1 MLSSLSSE
9 RSANF
14 GANKVL
20 GTNNLTYNI
29 KYGNYNTRKGDGF
42 YSQASRKERQRKR
55 DMSAILKTIVT
66 IAGIAGVSF
75 LAAKF
80 VPWGKVKNAIDKAK
94 PEVKNFFKST
104 KEKASKAKDSAK
116 AKLGEINET
125 MKKKREALSAQN
137 AAKKEAKKTAKAA
150 VEGAEGTEGKITF
163 EEMFGKKDKA
173 KAPTTEGA
181 EGLKITPETA
191 TNGTAEKISEIT
203 PEIAPEVATEGAS
216 KPEGRKLHSP
226 FEVKGES
233 ETLLEDSD
241 AFDGDYGDFDDYD
254 DKNKGFF
261 GTIKDTFKD
270 FFGWITQGD
279 AYFDEKY
286 SGDD

>member
-150 VEGAEGTEGKITF
+150 AKGTEGKMTF
-163 EEMFGKKDKA
+163 EKMFGKKDKA

-181 EGLKITPETA
+181 EGFKITPETA
-191 TNGTAEKISEIT
+191 SKGTAEKISEIT
-203 PEIAPEVATEGAS
+203 PEVAAEGAS

-226 FEVKGES
+226 FEAKGES
-233 ETLLEDSD
+233 ETPLDDLDD
-241 AFDGDYGDFDDYD
+241 FDGDYGDFDDYD
-254 DKNKGFF
+254 DENKGFF
-261 GTIKDTFKD
+261 GPIKDTLKD

-279 AYFDEKY
+279 AYFDKKY
-286 SGDD
+286 GGDD